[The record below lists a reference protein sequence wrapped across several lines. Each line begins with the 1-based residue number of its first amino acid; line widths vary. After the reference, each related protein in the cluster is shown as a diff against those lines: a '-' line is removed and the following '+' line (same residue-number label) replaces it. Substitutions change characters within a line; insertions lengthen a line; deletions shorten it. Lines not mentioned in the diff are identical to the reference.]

1 MKRGKTIGFMKN
13 FLSILFVG
21 ISFNLFSAHI
31 IGGELTYQCI
41 GNNNYEITLKLY
53 RDCNSQGAFF
63 DQIAPVAIYTSS
75 GSVNNRQINKGATYP
90 FPPNSSNPC
99 LISVNQCIE
108 YASYIDTVS
117 LPAIIGGYTIT
128 YQRCCR
134 IPNIA
139 NLLNSS
145 DQGITLTT
153 SIPSND
159 SCNSSPKW
167 DSVLPLAFCV
177 GSPVSIQVQC
187 SDIDGDSLKY
197 EFCDLLHGGGKSN
210 QQGSLNSPAPNPPAP
225 PPYASVPFNGTYSTT
240 YPLPTNPPLT
250 INNSTGVITGTP
262 NLIGQFGLGI
272 KVTEWRNGVPINS
285 IRRDLTVRIVSN
297 CSAIFSQP
305 SNYNAFAASG
315 FARFFCSAFDPNST
329 YQWQENDGS
338 SWKNIPNGT
347 GYLGAQSDTLE
358 IGIVS
363 NTMNGFL
370 YRCIITGCYNDTSN
384 AALLNVANGIDFEE
398 NEFQYFIKP
407 NPNSGLF
414 SIQVDQEHIGSSYQ
428 ILDNLGRLID
438 KGIIRELSQD
448 FDLSDKPK
456 GVYRIQVSNDKALK
470 TLNVVIQ

>member
-1 MKRGKTIGFMKN
+1 MKRGKTIGFMKS

-53 RDCNSQGAFF
+53 RDCNSQGAVF
-63 DQIAPVAIYTSS
+63 DQTASVAIYTSS

-139 NLLNSS
+139 NLSNS
-145 DQGITLTT
+145 DDHGITLTT

-187 SDIDGDSLKY
+187 SDIDSDSLEY
-197 EFCDLLHGGGKSN
+197 EFCDLLQGGTKSN
-210 QQGSLNSPAPNPPAP
+210 PTPNPAAP
-225 PPYASVPFNGTYSTT
+225 PPYASVPFNGTYSAT

-272 KVTEWRNGVPINS
+272 RVTEWRNGVPINS
-285 IRRDLTVRIVSN
+285 IRRDLTVSIVSN

-305 SNYNAFAASG
+305 SNYNAFTASG
-315 FARFFCSAFDPNST
+315 FARFFCSAVDPNST

-347 GYLGAQSDTLE
+347 GYLGAQNDTLE

-363 NTMNGFL
+363 NTMNGFE
-370 YRCIITGCYNDTSN
+370 YRCIINGCEIDTSDIAILTVIDN
-384 AALLNVANGIDFEE
+384 IGLNDDKLSSVTLS
-398 NEFQYFIKP
+398 P

-414 SIQVDQEHIGSSYQ
+414 SIQVGQEHIGSSYQ
-428 ILDNLGRLID
+428 ILDNRGRLID
-438 KGIIRELSQD
+438 KGIIRDFSQD
-448 FDLSDKPK
+448 FDLSNKPK